1 MNMSFYHM
9 THGYSNHYARA
20 KGRIGKYE
28 RHPCEVCEANHII
41 ELENTRVEIHGKK
54 HADYYWIPGRH
65 IISPAFQQLLEENN
79 VSGYHLQDIQLVD
92 CDDFSQEGL
101 KELVVTGRSGYLK
114 DINGNYY
121 KRCPKCDAIDYSFLR
136 TCGLYRIDKEKFVE
150 SFVYRFANSVD
161 ATRSYTIGFY
171 DINEMP
177 PKVSVKVDS
186 ETTLSFKASQGRKY
200 NENPANDDAYVDEG
214 QNISTSYDAI
224 LEVNKLA
231 DPVVDEALRNNK
243 ANLKAYENCKS
254 KVHNQNRY
262 G

>member
-1 MNMSFYHM
+1 MNKGMLTVGIILLSLISLLLINVI
-9 THGYSNHYARA
+9 TNYST
-20 KGRIGKYE
+20 GG
-28 RHPCEVCEANHII
+28 
-41 ELENTRVEIHGKK
+41 EL
-54 HADYYWIPGRH
+54 DYY
-65 IISPAFQQLLEENN
+65 
-79 VSGYHLQDIQLVD
+79 LV
-92 CDDFSQEGL
+92 
-101 KELVVTGRSGYLK
+101 KETT
-114 DINGNYY
+114 DAAME
-121 KRCPKCDAIDYSFLR
+121 DAIDYSFLR

-200 NENPANDDAYVDEG
+200 NENSANDDAYVDEG

-243 ANLKAYENCKS
+243 DNLKSYEQCKS

>member
-1 MNMSFYHM
+1 MNMNFYHM

-28 RHPCEVCEANHII
+28 RQPCEVCEANHII

-114 DINGNYY
+114 VINGNYFIHSEGITDLSSA
-121 KRCPKCDAIDYSFLR
+121 KTQFHTVC
-136 TCGLYRIDKEKFVE
+136 
-150 SFVYRFANSVD
+150 
-161 ATRSYTIGFY
+161 ATLWNAPERWGS
-171 DINEMP
+171 
-177 PKVSVKVDS
+177 
-186 ETTLSFKASQGRKY
+186 TLSAS
-200 NENPANDDAYVDEG
+200 
-214 QNISTSYDAI
+214 STRRT
-224 LEVNKLA
+224 
-231 DPVVDEALRNNK
+231 PWRT
-243 ANLKAYENCKS
+243 
-254 KVHNQNRY
+254 
-262 G
+262 

>member
-1 MNMSFYHM
+1 MNMNFYHM

-65 IISPAFQQLLEENN
+65 IISPAFQQLLEENK

-101 KELVVTGRSGYLK
+101 KEMVVTGRSGYLK

-121 KRCPKCDAIDYSFLR
+121 KRCPKCDAIDYDCR
-136 TCGLYRIDKEKFVE
+136 DG
-150 SFVYRFANSVD
+150 
-161 ATRSYTIGFY
+161 TIGTLIDEWDGSDMFY
-171 DINEMP
+171 
-177 PKVSVKVDS
+177 S
-186 ETTLSFKASQGRKY
+186 ENLPGFLFVTEDLMNLIKKNKITNAFFK
-200 NENPANDDAYVDEG
+200 
-214 QNISTSYDAI
+214 
-224 LEVNKLA
+224 
-231 DPVVDEALRNNK
+231 PVEEIKWV
-243 ANLKAYENCKS
+243 
-254 KVHNQNRY
+254 
-262 G
+262 